1 MHDDDDDDDDDD
13 EDVLPAGVN
22 QLSTCHQDSC
32 RRLAA
37 SSPCC
42 PACWP
47 TQPYMHF
54 QPQSTSEPLNE
65 FTNLNHMGSLN
76 PLNEL
81 ITDITRID

>member
-37 SSPCC
+37 
-42 PACWP
+42 
-47 TQPYMHF
+47 
-54 QPQSTSEPLNE
+54 
-65 FTNLNHMGSLN
+65 
-76 PLNEL
+76 
-81 ITDITRID
+81 